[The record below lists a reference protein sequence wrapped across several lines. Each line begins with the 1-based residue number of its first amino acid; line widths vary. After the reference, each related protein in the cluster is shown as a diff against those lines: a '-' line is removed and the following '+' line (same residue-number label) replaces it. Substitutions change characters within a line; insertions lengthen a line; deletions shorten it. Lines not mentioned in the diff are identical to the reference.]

1 MQIALKPD
9 LTSIKGLF
17 KMIKRLGNLI
27 MGFLHLFTTALEKRN
42 PEVLL
47 ELEQENLR
55 KQIGKYNLGLSAHA
69 GLRERL
75 IRQVK
80 RLENEER
87 SLRAQTAAF
96 SRGGKRQTA
105 GTFALRLQMVERDLQ
120 GSRTQLARAEEIY
133 HELIRARDVAFK
145 KAQAQIQ
152 ALRFELDDLKIRRA
166 TAELTEAASGM
177 ITQIGGRGDTLKRL
191 QELVEHE
198 RDMAAGKARI
208 AGDAMDATSSEL
220 DEAQQ
225 KALAEQALTD
235 FEASK
240 GIASEEQQLFDR
252 SDERRYLRTTN
263 RVSDRRTRI
272 KLVAKSECEEQR
284 GEIGFE

>member
-27 MGFLHLFTTALEKRN
+27 MGFLHLFTSALEKRN

-87 SLRAQTAAF
+87 SCARKLWRFREAGNVKLRELSPFDCRWSSGISREAELSLRAQRKF
-96 SRGGKRQTA
+96 I
-105 GTFALRLQMVERDLQ
+105 M
-120 GSRTQLARAEEIY
+120 
-133 HELIRARDVAFK
+133 
-145 KAQAQIQ
+145 
-152 ALRFELDDLKIRRA
+152 
-166 TAELTEAASGM
+166 
-177 ITQIGGRGDTLKRL
+177 
-191 QELVEHE
+191 
-198 RDMAAGKARI
+198 
-208 AGDAMDATSSEL
+208 
-220 DEAQQ
+220 
-225 KALAEQALTD
+225 
-235 FEASK
+235 
-240 GIASEEQQLFDR
+240 
-252 SDERRYLRTTN
+252 N
-263 RVSDRRTRI
+263 
-272 KLVAKSECEEQR
+272 
-284 GEIGFE
+284 

>member
-75 IRQVK
+75 ITQVK

-87 SLRAQTAAF
+87 SLRGQTVAL

-120 GSRTQLARAEEIY
+120 GSRAQLARAEEIY
-133 HELIRARDVAFK
+133 HELIRARDAAFK

-152 ALRFELDDLKIRRA
+152 ALRFELDDLKIRRV

-198 RDMAAGKARI
+198 RDMAAGKARV

-220 DEAQQ
+220 DVAQQ

-235 FEASK
+235 FEASQ

-252 SDERRYLRTTN
+252 SDESRYLKTIN
-263 RVSDRRTRI
+263 GVSDRRTRI

-284 GEIGFE
+284 GEIGFR